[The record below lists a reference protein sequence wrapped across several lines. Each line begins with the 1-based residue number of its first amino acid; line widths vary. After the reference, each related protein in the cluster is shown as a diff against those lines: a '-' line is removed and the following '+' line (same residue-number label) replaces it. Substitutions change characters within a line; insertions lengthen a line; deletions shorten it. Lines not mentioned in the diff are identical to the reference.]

1 MQVPFFKGKILTL
14 TLYVVHET
22 RIPVTSIKFVKD
34 KNAKSTPNEECIFP
48 LLNSF
53 I

>member
-1 MQVPFFKGKILTL
+1 MQVTYFKGKILTL
-14 TLYVVHET
+14 TLCVVCAI
-22 RIPVTSIKFVKD
+22 RIPVTSIKFVEH
-34 KNAKSTPNEECIFP
+34 KNAKPTPNEENIFP